1 MSKNIKILPTYL
13 ISRYKEWKATGYEQ
27 NKSWYNKIA
36 NEGQNPSTMVI
47 SCCDSRIHVTS
58 MFGIDRGEF
67 FIHRNI
73 ANLVPPYNPNG
84 NHHGTSAAVEYAVKI
99 LHIENIIILGHSSC
113 GGINSGYTICKEDQ
127 HTGDSIFLNKW
138 LNILQPAYENI
149 SKTNIKS
156 DQEAIQKLEKESIII
171 SLQNLTDFP
180 FIKNIL
186 DKNELALHGL
196 WHDIASGV
204 LEMLDPETM
213 KFIAI

>member
-1 MSKNIKILPTYL
+1 MFYNGL
-13 ISRYKEWKATGYEQ
+13 I
-27 NKSWYNKIA
+27 
-36 NEGQNPSTMVI
+36 
-47 SCCDSRIHVTS
+47 D
-58 MFGIDRGEF
+58 EF

-113 GGINSGYTICKEDQ
+113 GGINSGYTICKEDNN
-127 HTGDSIFLNKW
+127 TGDSIFLNKW